1 MSVVPTTDVRG
12 RSRWRAFEA
21 WVGTR
26 GSAAALFGVA
36 LAVFAFQ
43 SVVLPVGPGRDMGR
57 YVQTYLQLGYH
68 VPIVP
73 SVLDTRGPLA
83 ALGVGV
89 PLEVGGWAAEIWLAL
104 LFASSI
110 VAWGYV
116 ALTFG
121 ARAAL
126 ATSVLLLLYP
136 GYGIMFHALASD
148 SLFAAAFA
156 GWAILLTKAMV
167 RPSVGAFLFA
177 GLGMGALV
185 LVRPANQVLIVM
197 AATPLLVRAPWR
209 ERLRRAAAFFVGA
222 VAVAQCWPIYTT
234 WRYGDALG
242 LRPSSSALLLAF
254 VLLPVIA
261 PPRWRRL
268 VAVVVVAGAVSMAAV
283 IAVKGVSLR
292 SPTYYAR
299 AVAQVPQGNVFLFRA
314 FEMERIVSPSNG
326 SASRKMARVVQRELL
341 AKEPYRSYGVS
352 IDDFFSSGS
361 DRMFGDLTSLAG
373 QVDLPAVTDEAIR
386 RHPRAFLTGIASTL
400 SDLLWTKRVYR
411 SEPATSTSESRGGSN
426 GGGQDLVV
434 IDGRKLPRPTGGQPI
449 PASRVGLEIQT
460 LFGGAREVW
469 RSASVHPLV
478 FDDARD
484 ARRYAAFNDDTT
496 RLVDRIPT
504 RGSDAELV
512 HRFNQT
518 SHVFPPPAV
527 WLALGLVGFALRR
540 PRCALV
546 ALTLS
551 AAALIVIVSTALIAF
566 AVAEY
571 AAPVS
576 PVFILLAAAGLL
588 APGRNTADVTRTVPT

>member
-1 MSVVPTTDVRG
+1 
-12 RSRWRAFEA
+12 
-21 WVGTR
+21 
-26 GSAAALFGVA
+26 
-36 LAVFAFQ
+36 
-43 SVVLPVGPGRDMGR
+43 
-57 YVQTYLQLGYH
+57 
-68 VPIVP
+68 
-73 SVLDTRGPLA
+73 
-83 ALGVGV
+83 
-89 PLEVGGWAAEIWLAL
+89 
-104 LFASSI
+104 
-110 VAWGYV
+110 
-116 ALTFG
+116 
-121 ARAAL
+121 
-126 ATSVLLLLYP
+126 
-136 GYGIMFHALASD
+136 
-148 SLFAAAFA
+148 
-156 GWAILLTKAMV
+156 
-167 RPSVGAFLFA
+167 
-177 GLGMGALV
+177 
-185 LVRPANQVLIVM
+185 
-197 AATPLLVRAPWR
+197 
-209 ERLRRAAAFFVGA
+209 
-222 VAVAQCWPIYTT
+222 
-234 WRYGDALG
+234 
-242 LRPSSSALLLAF
+242 
-254 VLLPVIA
+254 
-261 PPRWRRL
+261 
-268 VAVVVVAGAVSMAAV
+268 MAAV

-411 SEPATSTSESRGGSN
+411 SEPATSTSGSGGGSN

-469 RSASVHPLV
+469 RSGSVHPLV

-504 RGSDAELV
+504 RGSDAEVV

-588 APGRNTADVTRTVPT
+588 APGRNTADVTRTGPT